1 MERKITPGWGQSSD
15 CTLREEGLPLS
26 PERTT
31 PLNNY
36 IMFNAFGN
44 MTVVAEPV
52 QETPEAWI
60 FTHYI
65 VDLQTGA
72 SAPRQWREG
81 KRSRVD
87 GNLDA
92 ERKDAI
98 RFNRGQSKNIRNVIV
113 NRMPFWL
120 TQKVIEEAKHGAR
133 DRLQKYIDKNGLA
146 AAQTYAIEQLKRYGV
161 TEAQVLEKMGKAEV
175 KGLDLDDLVML
186 KSDLVAIEGGEE
198 YASTLFPSQVSE
210 AKIVDLKDKLK
221 AKVGATT
228 PAAAEQTAE
237 PEVDIQVRTGAKPFT
252 WFANDGIS
260 EYLVSESNGVY
271 TCNCQ
276 PKCTDCA
283 HVAATQRFAAQP

>member
-1 MERKITPGWGQSSD
+1 
-15 CTLREEGLPLS
+15 
-26 PERTT
+26 
-31 PLNNY
+31 
-36 IMFNAFGN
+36 MFNAFGN

-87 GNLDA
+87 GNLDP

-113 NRMPFWL
+113 NRMPYWL
-120 TQKVIEEAKHGAR
+120 TQKVIEEAKNGAR
-133 DRLQKYIDKNGLA
+133 DKLQKYIDKNGLA
-146 AAQTYAIEQLKRYGV
+146 AAQTYAIEQLRRYGV
-161 TEAQVLEKMGKAEV
+161 TEAQILEKMGKAEV
-175 KGLDLDDLVML
+175 KGLDVDDLVML

-198 YASTLFPSQVSE
+198 HASILFPSQISE

-221 AKVGATT
+221 AKVGPAGAAHGDSRRE
-228 PAAAEQTAE
+228 PLAAAENAPPQGAADYLCGTFQSAAAAQHLDQE
-237 PEVDIQVRTGAKPFT
+237 VHVGVDIQVRTGAKPFT

-260 EYLVSESNGVY
+260 EHLVSESNGVY
-271 TCNCQ
+271 TCNCK

-283 HVAATQRFAAQP
+283 HVAATQRFAAQS